1 MKKTVTYE
9 ESFGTPK
16 FPEGFKESLAG
27 LSIEEQITR
36 YRVTVEVSK
45 KNTGWTERTNS
56 FGYFETE
63 KISEVAGYI
72 VQDNIVVGVMIK
84 DFRNKEVPCFPEEC
98 VCYDYDSENNGAGY
112 KTRESY
118 VYLVCVPENF

>member
-1 MKKTVTYE
+1 MNKIVEYE
-9 ESFGTPK
+9 ESFGTPH
-16 FPEGFKESLAG
+16 FPEGFKESLEG
-27 LSIEEQITR
+27 LSIEEQIER

-56 FGYFETE
+56 FGYFHPE

-72 VQDNIVVGVMIK
+72 VQDGIIVGVMIK
-84 DFRNKEVPCFPEEC
+84 DYRNVEVPCFPEEC
-98 VCYDYDSENNGAGY
+98 VCYDYSSDNNGAGY